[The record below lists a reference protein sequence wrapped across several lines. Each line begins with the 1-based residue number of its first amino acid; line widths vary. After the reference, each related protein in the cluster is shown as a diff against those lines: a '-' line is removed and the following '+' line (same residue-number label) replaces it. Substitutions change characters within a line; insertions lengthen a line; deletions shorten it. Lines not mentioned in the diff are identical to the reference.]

1 MICVFPFHGLRIGY
15 VQSVTLF
22 LEWAQEISDSIDDMY
37 DIFISVI
44 TKRSVLKLSL
54 MSSH

>member
-1 MICVFPFHGLRIGY
+1 MFPFHGLRIGY

-22 LEWAQEISDSIDDMY
+22 LERAQEISDSIDDMY